1 MQQAIGAR
9 GRAIGTPPPRV
20 LPPLLDRRDARR
32 AMMPAILVLSLAVH
46 VAVIAGAALLN
57 RPTMPPPEKDVAVE
71 VVSEMPEARKAAAEQ
86 AKLEP
91 AKPEPASPEPASL
104 EPAKSEPAKPEPA
117 KLEPAKPEP
126 NQAAA
131 SQTAQPEPAKQ
142 ELHEA
147 AKQPEPP
154 RPAEPAK
161 PPETPKEAEQAKPE
175 PSELQAMRD
184 ELARLQAEQQALEA
198 EASQPAAETPASP
211 LLRGGM
217 QAAAPF
223 AGQAAGTGPLASS
236 FQAIALPQETT
247 DGEGELAGYQAI
259 VFSRLAKAKAVG
271 RQLGI
276 PGSAGVAFA
285 IDEHGALTGLRLAVS
300 SGIAK
305 LDEEALAIV
314 RKAAPFPPP
323 PEGAQRSFEANV
335 NFVVGAGG

>member
-20 LPPLLDRRDARR
+20 LPPLLERRDARR

-57 RPTMPPPEKDVAVE
+57 RPTMPPPEKDVTVE
-71 VVSEMPEARKAAAEQ
+71 VVTEMPEARKAAAEQ

-91 AKPEPASPEPASL
+91 AKPEPASPES
-104 EPAKSEPAKPEPA
+104 AKPEPA

-126 NQAAA
+126 NEAAA

-217 QAAAPF
+217 QAAGPF

-236 FQAIALPQETT
+236 FQAIALPQEST

-285 IDEHGALTGLRLAVS
+285 VDEHGTLTGLRLAVS